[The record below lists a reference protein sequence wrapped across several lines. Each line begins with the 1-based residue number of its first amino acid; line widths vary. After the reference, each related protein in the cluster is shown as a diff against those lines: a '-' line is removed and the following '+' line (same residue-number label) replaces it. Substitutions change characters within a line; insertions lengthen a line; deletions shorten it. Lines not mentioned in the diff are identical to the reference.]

1 MQEDVQESLLIR
13 EELVKNK
20 TKIKKL
26 KYQRKSLVKEQ
37 EELEMKLGQMSDDVK
52 DLEAR
57 IASGRRGEEVMVDV
71 SYPDLLGADDMD
83 ETGIDAF
90 FSSLSL
96 FTFSSLFLFNAF
108 RNVIS
113 ILLLYDYL
121 NTNLFFIEGSLVGS
135 RMLIVFEMAQF

>member
-83 ETGIDAF
+83 ESGIDAF
-90 FSSLSL
+90 LSRPNGDQSLIDNFDFTL
-96 FTFSSLFLFNAF
+96 F
-108 RNVIS
+108 
-113 ILLLYDYL
+113 D
-121 NTNLFFIEGSLVGS
+121 
-135 RMLIVFEMAQF
+135 